1 MQLFLGLCNSSADC
15 LLYLALTKNLQMAKI
30 FIIEDSEDVREM
42 IIMVLTTYGHEV
54 TGTSGTID
62 LTSKIAA
69 FNPHLLLIDV
79 CPGHES
85 GREICKQIKD
95 ANAGLPII
103 LMSTS
108 AKLLVDYESCPADD
122 IIEKPFDI
130 TELKN
135 KIDKVLSNKVE
146 RRIKMRYPI
155 LPGFL
160 IGTPGREIPGIKQI
174 AEAVHIKIGNCL
186 GQRIFAHTP

>member
-1 MQLFLGLCNSSADC
+1 
-15 LLYLALTKNLQMAKI
+15 MAKI

-42 IIMVLTTYGHEV
+42 ITMVLTTYGHEV
-54 TGTSGTID
+54 KGTSEKTD

-69 FNPHLLLIDV
+69 FDPQLVLIDV
-79 CPGHES
+79 WPGHES
-85 GREICKQIKD
+85 GREICKQIKA
-95 ANAGLPII
+95 ANAGLPVI
-103 LMSTS
+103 LMSTN
-108 AKLLVDYESCPADD
+108 AKLLVDYESCQADD

-135 KIDKVLSNKVE
+135 KIDKVLNSKVE

-160 IGTPGREIPGIKQI
+160 IGITGREIPGINQI

-186 GQRIFAHTP
+186 GRHIFANTP